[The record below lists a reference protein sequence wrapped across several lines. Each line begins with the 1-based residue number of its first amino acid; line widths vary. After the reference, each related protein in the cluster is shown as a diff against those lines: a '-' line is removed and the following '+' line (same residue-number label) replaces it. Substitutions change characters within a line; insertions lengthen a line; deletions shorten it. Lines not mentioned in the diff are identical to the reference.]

1 MKTALL
7 TIVLITSQIAFGQIK
22 NSANEARHLTLI
34 EDAIQQN
41 CGKMIDLTQVAQKE
55 VQISVDQG
63 VTDIKYTTLITG
75 TQRSDQMYF
84 DKYEITVESEKAD
97 MYDHVTKNWGAYGVT
112 SVSCVQK

>member
-41 CGKMIDLTQVAQKE
+41 CGRMTELTQVAQKE
-55 VQISVDQG
+55 IKTSIDQG
-63 VTDIKYTTLITG
+63 ITDVTYTTLITG

-97 MYDHVTKNWGAYGVT
+97 MYDHVTKNWGAYSVS